1 MTHAD
6 FAIRQSAAHPPMEA
20 GRRGI
25 THGDAEDSRRP
36 VLRSLGYMSMLLGL
50 IVHLERKDISHVAT
64 GLGPG

>member
-1 MTHAD
+1 
-6 FAIRQSAAHPPMEA
+6 MEA